1 MVSSLFIMF
10 LSTHVEN
17 INGKYIISLHYIV
30 LGNTW
35 NIAGTRVSQGYCDQT
50 LAIIKVFEENKLQ

>member
-1 MVSSLFIMF
+1 MF
-10 LSTHVEN
+10 LSAHVEN

-35 NIAGTRVSQGYCDQT
+35 NIAGTRVGQGYCNQT